1 MRRFYH
7 VITCARLAL
16 AFLALISWSSGA
28 RADEDGGAPVE
39 DAAALVDAAPAPGP
53 LLVPP
58 VIPNVPRLA
67 PRAPIPTVPAP
78 SEAVT
83 PTPPPV
89 VSAVPVPAAA
99 PSSSAAIAGSNEIK
113 VRDRVVY
120 TVRARRAERPAADR
134 AKSANAAIEALLS
147 HPETLGEVHYEE
159 SQDAAVLYIGKTPIL
174 TLGPEDVV
182 ASGEANL
189 DVLAAQV
196 AARTGDAVASERQRS
211 AIATTVFGV
220 SLLVFS
226 ALIAFWLLG
235 RAAELA
241 GKLRKWMEDNPQ
253 AVTAIQLG
261 KIELVSAGA
270 TRGGSSMALTLGYR
284 FTQFAI
290 AYAWVLFSLS
300 LFETTRAY
308 TGKLTGL
315 IVLPIYALATRIG
328 TALPVVVIAAI
339 AILALTVLVRF
350 VGLFFDSIA
359 RGDTRVGWLARDLA
373 RPTSVLVRVALVI
386 MALVLA
392 SPLVTGE
399 SDGSLARVGMVALV
413 TIGLASTPLLASAAV
428 GVVVVYGRGVKRGE
442 LVELGGKSG
451 RVVEI
456 GLLGLRLEDAGAS
469 DVSVPHLLGLFHPL
483 RVHRH
488 PPLTTIDV
496 VVDSSAPQAEVEKKL
511 LEAAR
516 RISSRGRV
524 ELVWLDANGAHWRV
538 HSASFRNDVT
548 LGRAVQEALADL
560 GVGLGRRERGPGTAS
575 S

>member
-7 VITCARLAL
+7 VITCMQLAL
-16 AFLALISWSSGA
+16 ALAVLLGGSRTA
-28 RADEDGGAPVE
+28 RADVDAGDPVE
-39 DAAALVDAAPAPGP
+39 DASVVVDAAPVLA
-53 LLVPP
+53 PP
-58 VIPNVPRLA
+58 VVPNVPRLA
-67 PRAPIPTVPAP
+67 PRPTVATTRAP
-78 SEAVT
+78 SEAATSVS
-83 PTPPPV
+83 PPV
-89 VSAVPVPAAA
+89 ASVATPAPSASAVAAT
-99 PSSSAAIAGSNEIK
+99 AIEIK
-113 VRDRVVY
+113 VKDRVIY
-120 TVRARRAERPAADR
+120 TVRAGRAERSAADR
-134 AKSANAAIEALLS
+134 AKSANAAIDALFT

-174 TLGPEDVV
+174 TLGPEDVA

-196 AARTGDAVASERQRS
+196 AARTGDAVASERKRS
-211 AIATTVFGV
+211 AIATTVFSV
-220 SLLVFS
+220 SLLVLS

-241 GKLRKWMEDNPQ
+241 GKLRKWMEENPE

-290 AYAWVLFSLS
+290 AYAWVIFGLS
-300 LFETTRAY
+300 LFETTRQY

-315 IVLPIYALATRIG
+315 IIAPLYALATRIG
-328 TALPVVVIAAI
+328 SALPVVVIGAI
-339 AILALTVLVRF
+339 AILAVTVLVRF
-350 VGLFFDSIA
+350 VGLFFDSVA
-359 RGDTRVGWLARDLA
+359 RGDTRVGWLPRDLA
-373 RPTSVLVRVALVI
+373 RPTSALVRVALVI
-386 MALVLA
+386 TALVLA

-399 SDGSLARVGMVALV
+399 SDGALARVGMVALV
-413 TIGLASTPLLASAAV
+413 TIGLAATPLLASAAV

-442 LVELGGKSG
+442 LVDFGGKSG
-451 RVVEI
+451 RVVEV
-456 GLLGLRLEDAGAS
+456 GLLRLRLEDAGAS
-469 DVSVPHLLGLFHPL
+469 DVSVPHLLGLIHPL

-488 PPLTTIDV
+488 PPLTAVDV
-496 VVDSSAPQAEVEKKL
+496 VVDPAAPQADVEKKL

-538 HSASFRNDVT
+538 HSAPFRGDVT
-548 LGRAVQEALADL
+548 LGRAVQEALGEL
-560 GVGLGRRERGPGTAS
+560 GVGLGRRERGS
-575 S
+575 

>member
-7 VITCARLAL
+7 VISRARLARF
-16 AFLALISWSSGA
+16 ALALLALVCWTDAS
-28 RADEDGGAPVE
+28 RADEDGGAVE
-39 DAAALVDAAPAPGP
+39 DAGAVVDAAFV
-53 LLVPP
+53 LTPP
-58 VIPNVPRLA
+58 VVPNVPRLA
-67 PRAPIPTVPAP
+67 PRAIVPTVRAP
-78 SEAVT
+78 SEATT
-83 PTPPPV
+83 PTTPPV
-89 VSAVPVPAAA
+89 VSVATPPSPA
-99 PSSSAAIAGSNEIK
+99 PSSSAALAALAATGEIK

-120 TVRARRAERPAADR
+120 TVRSGRAERTAADR
-134 AKSANAAIEALLS
+134 AKSANSAIDALLT

-159 SQDAAVLYIGKTPIL
+159 SPDAAVLYIGKTPIL

-196 AARTGDAVASERQRS
+196 AARTGDAVASERKRG
-211 AIATTVFGV
+211 AIATTVFSV

-241 GKLRKWMEDNPQ
+241 GKLRKWMEENPE

-290 AYAWVLFSLS
+290 AYAWVIFGLS

-315 IVLPIYALATRIG
+315 IIAPVYALATRIG
-328 TALPVVVIAAI
+328 SALPLVVIAAI
-339 AILALTVLVRF
+339 AILAVSVLVRF
-350 VGLFFDSIA
+350 VGLFFDSVA
-359 RGDTRVGWLARDLA
+359 RGDTRVGWLPRDLA

-386 MALVLA
+386 AALVIA

-399 SDGSLARVGMVALV
+399 SDGALARVGMVALM

-442 LVELGGKSG
+442 LVDFGGKSG

-456 GLLGLRLEDAGAS
+456 GLLRLRLEDAGAS
-469 DVSVPHLLGLFHPL
+469 DVSVPHLLGLIHPL

-488 PPLTTIDV
+488 PPLTALDV
-496 VVDSSAPQAEVEKKL
+496 VVDPAAPQAEVEKKL
-511 LEAAR
+511 LDAAR

-538 HSASFRNDVT
+538 HSASFRGDVT
-548 LGRAVQEALADL
+548 LGRAVQEALTDL
-560 GVGLGRRERGPGTAS
+560 GVGLGRRDREVVRP
-575 S
+575 